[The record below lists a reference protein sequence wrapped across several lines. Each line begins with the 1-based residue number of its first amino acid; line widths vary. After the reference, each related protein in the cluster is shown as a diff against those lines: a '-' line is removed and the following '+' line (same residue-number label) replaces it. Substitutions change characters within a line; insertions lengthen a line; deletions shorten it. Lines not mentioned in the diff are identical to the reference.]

1 MAADFGFSDAAD
13 EDTPLPHPLPTVP
26 SALLRRAVE
35 YACAQTQ
42 VGTSKLQRNLKIG
55 YGRAAM
61 LIDRM
66 EELGIVG
73 PYRGGKMGREVLLS
87 LEEALARLDGES

>member
-1 MAADFGFSDAAD
+1 M
-13 EDTPLPHPLPTVP
+13 
-26 SALLRRAVE
+26 
-35 YACAQTQ
+35 
-42 VGTSKLQRNLKIG
+42 LQRNLKIG

-73 PYRGGKMGREVLLS
+73 PYRGGMMGREVLLS